1 MASLINPTNI
11 DVTYPIAGQD
21 NDTQGFRDNFSSI
34 KNNLNTAKN
43 EISAIQSTLSSTLV
57 LISAPTSTGSNG
69 AIGQSSIGFS
79 YYTPTVANTY
89 SAGNLIKVSAI
100 TNLEQGQTV
109 TFNGNLGGLLTTNTY
124 YIKSIFSNGNIRVST
139 TRATSDDEAVTL
151 STASGSITANA
162 SSYYMYTCVG
172 TDTWRRTILNSW

>member
-43 EISAIQSTLSSTLV
+43 EISAIQYSLASTLALV
-57 LISAPTSTGSNG
+57 SAPTSTGSNG
-69 AIGQSSIGFS
+69 AIGQTSIGFS

-109 TFNGNLGGLLTTNTY
+109 KFDSNLGGLLTTNTY